1 MKASPGKTLKIKR
14 TKKKGGEQKRTG
26 GGDRRRSG
34 LTAAD
39 IMVHDVITVGP
50 DVPVGEVSEL
60 FQMSNISGAPVVKE
74 DGELVGIVTE
84 DDIVFGQ
91 MGFTDAELDGLDD
104 EAMEAGAGAAGEKP
118 ARTAEG
124 TAGETEDGAQ
134 DSPHKVGEIMTPNPI
149 AVEEDTPLEEIC
161 GIMSRLRIHRLPV
174 VRDGKVTG
182 IISTVDI
189 CRLIMEGKARLV
201 PTGK

>member
-1 MKASPGKTLKIKR
+1 MKASPGKRLKVKR
-14 TKKKGGEQKRTG
+14 TKKRGEQKRTG
-26 GGDRRRSG
+26 GGPGRRSG

-39 IMVHDVITVGP
+39 IMVQDVITVRP
-50 DVPVGEVSEL
+50 EVPVDAVSEL

-91 MGFTDAELDGLDD
+91 MGFTDEELDVLDGETM
-104 EAMEAGAGAAGEKP
+104 EAEAGAAAEKP
-118 ARTAEG
+118 APDAEG
-124 TAGETEDGAQ
+124 PAGGKEDGVG

-161 GIMSRLRIHRLPV
+161 RIMSRLRIHRVPV
-174 VRDGKVTG
+174 VRNRKVTG

-189 CRLIMEGKARLV
+189 CRLIVEGKARLV
-201 PTGK
+201 PTGE